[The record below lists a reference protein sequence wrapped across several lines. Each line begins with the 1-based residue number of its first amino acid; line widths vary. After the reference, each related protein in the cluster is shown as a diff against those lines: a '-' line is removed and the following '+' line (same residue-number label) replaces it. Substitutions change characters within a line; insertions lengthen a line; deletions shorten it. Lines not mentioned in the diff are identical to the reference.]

1 MEYEIKTLPAYRA
14 MGLKCDVSFTDFETI
29 KTVIEN
35 SMSRVK
41 EFDYPVNPGIR
52 LGLSYHLRPDGFTYY
67 SVYEVQDKQPLL
79 DNMVEI
85 NIPEMT
91 YLVAKYNGE
100 SIEGTYENIM
110 KWIKESDYT
119 PFKEEGV
126 DYYDELPIKH
136 EKYLNGESDF
146 EILIPIK

>member
-1 MEYEIKTLPAYRA
+1 
-14 MGLKCDVSFTDFETI
+14 
-29 KTVIEN
+29 
-35 SMSRVK
+35 
-41 EFDYPVNPGIR
+41 
-52 LGLSYHLRPDGFTYY
+52 
-67 SVYEVQDKQPLL
+67 
-79 DNMVEI
+79 
-85 NIPEMT
+85 MT